1 MPLAKFRSDLQPN
14 MVVANMDTK
23 TTIIV
28 KYIPLEQFKILSI
41 YYLSLYLP
49 PGFRGNEKE

>member
-23 TTIIV
+23 MTIIV

-49 PGFRGNEKE
+49 PGFRENEKE